1 MPPPTT
7 QTPSQLAEIN
17 SLNARLSVVKTSRV
31 SLLLSLD
38 RLKTQHAHEYAKFLN
53 FGYQINQKKQEADY
67 FAHFNHLLREYSLKL
82 DEMNDIG
89 QQRARAFREWED
101 LGVQIS
107 LASREIGGL
116 EQEIS
121 ELERNL
127 STLRAGGH

>member
-17 SLNARLSVVKTSRV
+17 SLNARLSIAKTRRV

-38 RLKTQHAHEYAKFLN
+38 RLRTQRSHEYAKFLN
-53 FGYQINQKKQEADY
+53 FGYQIDQKKQEADF
-67 FAHFNHLLREYSLKL
+67 FALSNNLLREYSLKI

-101 LGVQIS
+101 LGVQILLS
-107 LASREIGGL
+107 SREIGGL
-116 EQEIS
+116 EREIF
-121 ELERNL
+121 ELERIL
-127 STLRAGGH
+127 STLRAGRH

>member
-17 SLNARLSVVKTSRV
+17 GLNARLSVVKTGRL

-38 RLKTQHAHEYAKFLN
+38 RLRTQHSHEYAKFLN

-89 QQRARAFREWED
+89 QQRARAFRECED
-101 LGVQIS
+101 LGVQIF

-116 EQEIS
+116 EQELS

-127 STLRAGGH
+127 STLRAGGY